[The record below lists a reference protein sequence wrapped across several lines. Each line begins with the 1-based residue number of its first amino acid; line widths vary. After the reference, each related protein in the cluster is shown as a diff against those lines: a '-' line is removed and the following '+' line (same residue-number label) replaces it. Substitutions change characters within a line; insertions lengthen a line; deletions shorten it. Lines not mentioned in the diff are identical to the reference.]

1 MTSIDVD
8 DAAGSQPPFDT
19 LPLVER
25 ADVYKNGRLA
35 AHLERGAQAVRFT
48 YTDEWVEAQGPPV
61 ASTLP
66 VTPMPVITTGGAVPA
81 YFAGLL
87 PEGRRLSALRRGV
100 KTSSDDELTLVLAVG
115 ADAIG
120 DVQVVP
126 SGRAPHQV
134 APRLEV
140 DDFRRVRFR
149 DLLDELEIRVDRVGL
164 PGVQDKASLAM
175 LNLPVSAAH
184 NRYLLKLN
192 PPEYRHVAENEA
204 FFLEAARRSG
214 LETVAAELVRDIAGD
229 AGLVVRRFDR
239 VASVGQVESLAVEDG
254 CQALGLHPEGKYR
267 VSTEAVLA
275 RLCSLCEAPLP
286 AARTFLAQVVF
297 AYVSGNGDAHAKN
310 FSILQDRTGRW
321 APAPAYDVPSS
332 QPYGDNTMA
341 LTVGGKRDGN
351 LPRSRWV
358 GLGVGLG
365 LPERAAQRTVDS
377 VAGAVDR
384 WIDELD
390 SLPFDAGRI
399 TKLRKVVRSRQQK
412 LLRGY

>member
-1 MTSIDVD
+1 MSARLDELT
-8 DAAGSQPPFDT
+8 A
-19 LPLVER
+19 VER
-25 ADVYKNGRLA
+25 ADVYKNGELA
-35 AHLERGAQAVRFT
+35 AHLERTPQGVRFR
-48 YTDEWVEAQGPPV
+48 YTDEWVATGRTPI

-66 VTPMPVITTGGAVPA
+66 VSGEPVVTPGGAVPA

-100 KTSSDDELTLVLAVG
+100 KTSADDELTLVMAVG

-126 SGRAPHQV
+126 VDEPPQHVR
-134 APRLEV
+134 PRLEI
-140 DDFRRVRFR
+140 DDFREVRFR
-149 DLLDELEIRVDRVGL
+149 DLLEELEIQVDRVGL

-175 LNLPVSAAH
+175 LNLPAAAAH
-184 NRYLLKLN
+184 DRYLLKLN
-192 PPEYRHVAENEA
+192 PPEYRHVVENEA
-204 FFLEAARRSG
+204 FFLDAARRSG
-214 LETVAAELVRDIAGD
+214 LVTVAAELVRDRDGE

-239 VASVGQVESLAVEDG
+239 VPSADGPRLLAVEDG
-254 CQALGLHPEGKYR
+254 CQALGLHPEAKYR
-267 VSTEAVLA
+267 VSTEQVLA

-286 AARTFLAQVVF
+286 AAQTFLAQVVF

-310 FSILQDRTGRW
+310 FSVLQDRTGRW

-351 LPRSRWV
+351 IARSRWV
-358 GLGVGLG
+358 ALGVELG
-365 LPERAAQRTVDS
+365 LPERAAQRTVDR
-377 VAGAVDR
+377 VATAVDR
-384 WIDELD
+384 WIDDLD
-390 SLPFDAGRI
+390 ALPFDAGRI
-399 TKLRKVVRSRQQK
+399 SKLAKVIRSRQQK